1 MLYYILKPFVKLSIR
16 LYFKRIKIEGLENIP
31 KNQPVV
37 LAPNHPGAFLDP
49 ILLGTVIPRVFH
61 ILARG
66 ESFQSKLKALL
77 FKSMKMIPVYRPDK
91 SPDKMIKN
99 KSVFRK
105 CHEILGEGKNI
116 MIFPEGLSKTE
127 HRLRKIK
134 TGAARMVLGYQESEY
149 RNKNA
154 VIVPIAINYDNPHL
168 FQSKVYIKFGEPI
181 NVSKYEAVSEN
192 DRVRLLTEELKD
204 SLLMNLKL
212 IEDESHDELVEDIE
226 KYYLNEYSYYRNA
239 STNTKKVQVFNRT
252 VDGVQEMKRKFPSF
266 YDNMKKQ
273 LTEYTEDLKQCKI
286 NDKQI
291 KVLNRVNW
299 AFLLRLI
306 LLTPFAMLGVITHIV
321 PYKLVHVIAEN
332 FSENNSFRGALK
344 VSLGMLMFAITN
356 LIWVSLFYAQFHSI
370 PLSILMFFILP
381 IVGIITFYW
390 SRNLGLLMK
399 WISIKYFKKEDYIRL
414 QRRRVQLIYSIEN
427 YFES

>member
-1 MLYYILKPFVKLSIR
+1 MKKVIGSLLVISGFIACQPKTEKSVNSAPSNAFGYVIDSS
-16 LYFKRIKIEGLENIP
+16 ENI
-31 KNQPVV
+31 NTVV
-37 LAPNHPGAFLDP
+37 KAINAGANFDTS
-49 ILLGTVIPRVFH
+49 I
-61 ILARG
+61 
-66 ESFQSKLKALL
+66 
-77 FKSMKMIPVYRPDK
+77 FKSIYSD
-91 SPDKMIKN
+91 
-99 KSVFRK
+99 
-105 CHEILGEGKNI
+105 
-116 MIFPEGLSKTE
+116 T
-127 HRLRKIK
+127 
-134 TGAARMVLGYQESEY
+134 
-149 RNKNA
+149 A
-154 VIVPIAINYDNPHL
+154 VI
-168 FQSKVYIKFGEPI
+168 
-181 NVSKYEAVSEN
+181 
-192 DRVRLLTEELKD
+192 
-204 SLLMNLKL
+204 
-212 IEDESHDELVEDIE
+212 
-226 KYYLNEYSYYRNA
+226 
-239 STNTKKVQVFNRT
+239 
-252 VDGVQEMKRKFPSF
+252 